1 MIQVVTIDEHEIF
14 RAGLRAILGTVTDME
29 ISAEAST
36 LHEALS
42 VVATTRVDVLVA
54 GLSSAGCAGMELLR
68 RHKLEHPTLRVIVV
82 ATHDS
87 AEYVRL
93 AIKAGAAG
101 YLTKECSS
109 AQVIAAVRRVAGGG
123 VHLDQH
129 CVESLLSR
137 LFDGDEP
144 LGHEALSARE
154 LDVFLRIAG
163 GQSCTKI
170 ASELSRSVKT
180 ISAHKAR
187 IMDKMHL
194 ASTAQLVQ
202 YAIAHRLVSTYR
214 E

>member
-14 RAGLRAILGTVTDME
+14 RAGLRAILGTVIDME

-36 LHEALS
+36 FKEALS
-42 VVATTRVDVLVA
+42 VLATTPVDVLVA

-68 RHKLEHPTLRVIVV
+68 RLRQEHPTLRVIVV
-82 ATHDS
+82 PAHTS
-87 AEYVRL
+87 AEFVRL

-101 YLTKECSS
+101 YLTKDCSS
-109 AQVIAAVRRVAGGG
+109 AEVIAAVRKVSSGGL
-123 VHLDQH
+123 HLEQH
-129 CVESLLSR
+129 CFEGLLSE
-137 LFDGDEP
+137 LFDVGEL
-144 LGHEALSARE
+144 LGHQALSSRE
-154 LDVFLRIAG
+154 LDVFMRIAD

-170 ASELSRSVKT
+170 ASELSRSIKT
-180 ISAHKAR
+180 ISSHKAR

-202 YAIAHRLVSTYR
+202 YAIAHRLVATCR